1 MSDKTI
7 TFRIKQLE
15 AELRQIFVDLIDM
28 SDCKGRKKNDQENTF
43 ISRALAAY
51 SLHILADVSPSQAAE
66 AIVDGFDDNGIDALL
81 FHKQQNTLWLVQSK
95 WVANGQKSP
104 VSKDMTTFSKGIFD
118 LLDYADKYERFNDK
132 FERKEEEIESAFNSP
147 GLKIKV
153 VIAYSASNL
162 SKKAR
167 EVLDDCI
174 KELNDNGCENIA
186 SFHEFDLEKA
196 FQAVINSNKQEDI
209 EVKFSLSNWGRVQE
223 PYQAIYGQINAVDV
237 AEWWVS
243 YKNRLFSKNIREFIG
258 GSNVNTQIR
267 NTIENE
273 SELFWYLNNGITV
286 LCKDITKVSPK
297 KDRIRGEFIA
307 NGISIVNGAQT
318 IGSIGALYQEESSEK
333 KEKLEEAEIFIRF
346 ISLDKCPDDFGLKV
360 TKATNTQNRVETR
373 DFVALD
379 PEQERLHKEFISC
392 GRKYHY
398 KRTAEAFEKD
408 NINYE
413 LEEATVTL
421 ACANDDINLAITAKQ
436 ELSKLWSDT
445 SQYPYTALFNSK
457 INATQVW
464 RQIDVKREVNT
475 IIKNKQKQPASQIES
490 SLLNYG
496 NLFLL
501 HMIFKLSNQD
511 IFSAAKSEDDFRAY
525 KKIELPQLLD
535 KTLKLSENYLDK
547 IGKFRRLWTLFNS
560 PKRSSELKSFIMQ
573 NK

>member
-15 AELRQIFVDLIDM
+15 AELRHIFIDLIDM
-28 SDCKGRKKNDQENTF
+28 SDCDNKKKNDKENTF

-51 SLHILADVSPSQAAE
+51 SLYVMADISPNQAAE
-66 AIVDGFDDNGIDALL
+66 AIVDGFNDNGIDALF

-104 VSKDMTTFSKGIFD
+104 APKDMTTFSKGIFD
-118 LLDYADKYERFNDK
+118 LLDYNDKYERFNDK
-132 FERKEEEIESAFNSP
+132 FEHKEKEIESAFSSP

-153 VIAYSASNL
+153 VISYSASSL

-167 EVLDDCI
+167 EVLNDCI
-174 KELNDNGCENIA
+174 KDLNNNSCENIA
-186 SFHEFDLEKA
+186 SFHEFNLDEA
-196 FQAVINSNKQEDI
+196 FEAVINSNKQEDI
-209 EVKFSLSNWGRVQE
+209 EIKFLLSDWGRVQE

-237 AEWWVS
+237 AEWWAS

-258 GSNVNTQIR
+258 GSNVNTQIG

-273 SELFWYLNNGITV
+273 PELFWYLNNGITV

-297 KDRIRGEFIA
+297 KDRLRGEFIA

-333 KEKLEEAEIFIRF
+333 KEQLKDAEIFIRF
-346 ISLDKCPDDFGLKV
+346 ISLDKCPNEFGLKV
-360 TKATNTQNRVETR
+360 TKATNTQNRVEIR

-379 PEQERLHKEFISC
+379 PEQERLHKEFTSC

-398 KRTAEAFEKD
+398 KRTAETFEKD

-413 LEEATVTL
+413 LEEATITL
-421 ACANDDINLAITAKQ
+421 ACANDNINLAITARQ

-445 SQYPYTALFNSK
+445 SKPPYTNLFNSK
-457 INATQVW
+457 TSAIQVW
-464 RQIDVKREVNT
+464 RQIDVKREINA
-475 IIKNKQKQPASQIES
+475 IIKKKQEQPESQIES

-501 HMIFKLSNQD
+501 HMIFKLSDQE
-511 IFSAAKSEDDFRAY
+511 IFSAIKSEDDFKFY
-525 KKIELPQLLD
+525 KKNHLPQLLER
-535 KTLKLSENYLDK
+535 TLKLSKDYLDK
-547 IGKFRRLWTLFNS
+547 IGKSKMLWTLFNS
-560 PKRSSELKSFIMQ
+560 PKQSDKLKSFIIQ